1 MDVRIHDEIL
11 WHACELAR
19 RRNPNLIDD
28 PRKYYPLMALGTFR
42 LDYRQATIFV
52 DIIKQGLSASE
63 KTSVETLR
71 TSSTMR
77 TLLRQMW
84 EYSCDDHLHRMTTEW
99 GVEKSIVEDA
109 KARVQGAGYF
119 DDLGSYFAAD
129 HLDVLDSSEKF
140 AREEEEYFRNKNNK
154 LGRSK
159 TVDGVM
165 GVSLKSRLG
174 NALAPVNG
182 NALAWQPMTEFGE
195 VLHIVADFYAHTN
208 YVELLLWELAT
219 RGYMRESYRDAFNEV
234 PNVAP
239 GVPPGF
245 LCPLPDA
252 ATVEQRTSE
261 QTLFCY
267 RATPAA
273 TPLVS
278 SLFVLEDTA
287 QSLLRRFADH
297 LYILQAQLTKEQ
309 CKQDL
314 NEQLDLVMAIFD
326 MSQTTMAKP
335 IIDLLVGAKSEL
347 REIGKYVRRFVA
359 RQLRSLGDKGDAA
372 QRDKFQLAANLVEG
386 TDLSEAT
393 EWAQAGKYSYLAYS
407 IERTLARE
415 LNYGSTPISER
426 RFHLPHHSLLRKDK
440 EEHDVLLAAEVP
452 TQLRYRLACLLAVE
466 TVAQLIEWRF
476 ASSAPDRSAAMA
488 ILASKAR
495 HPSIQLAEIAAVSD
509 GATRLTKLGDKLAD
523 IAAPTWPEFL
533 RSHKRMDQLVEVMP

>member
-314 NEQLDLVMAIFD
+314 NEIGRA
-326 MSQTTMAKP
+326 SC
-335 IIDLLVGAKSEL
+335 
-347 REIGKYVRRFVA
+347 RERV
-359 RQLRSLGDKGDAA
+359 
-372 QRDKFQLAANLVEG
+372 
-386 TDLSEAT
+386 
-393 EWAQAGKYSYLAYS
+393 
-407 IERTLARE
+407 
-415 LNYGSTPISER
+415 
-426 RFHLPHHSLLRKDK
+426 
-440 EEHDVLLAAEVP
+440 
-452 TQLRYRLACLLAVE
+452 
-466 TVAQLIEWRF
+466 
-476 ASSAPDRSAAMA
+476 
-488 ILASKAR
+488 
-495 HPSIQLAEIAAVSD
+495 
-509 GATRLTKLGDKLAD
+509 
-523 IAAPTWPEFL
+523 
-533 RSHKRMDQLVEVMP
+533 